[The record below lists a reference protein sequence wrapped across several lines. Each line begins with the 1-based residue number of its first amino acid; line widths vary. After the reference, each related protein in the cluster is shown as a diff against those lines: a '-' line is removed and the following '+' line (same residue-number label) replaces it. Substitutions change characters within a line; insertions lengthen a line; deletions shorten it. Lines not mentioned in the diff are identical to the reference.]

1 MYKSEDES
9 FATLSSWDLKYNTYS
24 PQGAQKILLAKDYS
38 CTAECLRK
46 KTEKVRYEVLTVA
59 IVQMCLPS

>member
-9 FATLSSWDLKYNTYS
+9 FATLSSWEPKYNTYS

-38 CTAECLRK
+38 CTVECLWNK
-46 KTEKVRYEVLTVA
+46 MQKVR
-59 IVQMCLPS
+59 